1 MKVAS
6 FDIVFQEVPDEVT
19 LALNISGCPNR
30 CPGCHSPHL
39 REDIG
44 EEMTEELL
52 DALLGRYASA
62 TCVAFMGGDQAPQD
76 VIRWARFIRT
86 RGRKTAWYSGR
97 THLPKSIDE
106 TEFLMA
112 LDYLKLGP
120 YEQDKGGLKSPTTNQ
135 RFYRRENDGWKDITY
150 RFQSRPLI

>member
-1 MKVAS
+1 MMKVAS

-19 LALNISGCPNR
+19 LALNISGCPNH

-44 EEMTEELL
+44 ELMTEELI

-62 TCVAFMGGDQAPQD
+62 TCVAFMGGDQAPEE
-76 VIRWARFIRT
+76 VLRWARFIHSRHL
-86 RGRKTAWYSGR
+86 KTAWYSGR
-97 THLPKSIDE
+97 QQLPKNIDE
-106 TEFLMA
+106 SDVLDA

-120 YEQDKGGLKSPTTNQ
+120 YDQSKGGLKSPITNQ
-135 RFYRRENDGWKDITY
+135 RFYRRQADGWEDITY
-150 RFQSRPLI
+150 RFQSHPL

>member
-1 MKVAS
+1 MMKLAS

-44 EEMTEELL
+44 ELMTEELI

-62 TCVAFMGGDQAPQD
+62 TCVAFMGGDQDLAE
-76 VIRWARFIRT
+76 VLGWARFIHLRHL
-86 RGRKTAWYSGR
+86 KTAWYSGR
-97 THLPKSIDE
+97 QQLPKNIDE
-106 TEFLMA
+106 SDVLDA

-120 YEQDKGGLKSPTTNQ
+120 YDQSKGGLKSPTTNQ
-135 RFYRRENDGWKDITY
+135 RFYRRQADGWEDITY
-150 RFQSRPLI
+150 RFQSHPL